1 MQTSVNC
8 LKECST
14 YVLNAAFQLLLILVS
29 PFFLWTNH
37 LLGRPVK
44 MYSAWHI
51 TEMQLNG
58 LNSLEQIT
66 VLFWVDYIYACL
78 DHLFHEIKM
87 AQIPNEI
94 NKLK

>member
-1 MQTSVNC
+1 MCLTLSV
-8 LKECST
+8 SS
-14 YVLNAAFQLLLILVS
+14 V
-29 PFFLWTNH
+29 FFLSLPYVVHKTIC
-37 LLGRPVK
+37 LARLVK

-51 TEMQLNG
+51 TQMQLNG

-87 AQIPNEI
+87 A
-94 NKLK
+94 